1 MNLGITPIN
10 FFQFALG
17 SHPCWIT
24 MYFGSILLWLKK
36 LFLFCFVVNFGGGR
50 VLTNLLEASIE
61 QAGYTTRKKVLTDV
75 FLEVRKGEL
84 VGLIGANGA
93 GKSTA
98 IKRYSAFQKI
108 LKGILLERLFI
119 CIYSGASV
127 LLRRTDA
134 VGAFGSDQHTP
145 RH

>member
-1 MNLGITPIN
+1 M
-10 FFQFALG
+10 
-17 SHPCWIT
+17 
-24 MYFGSILLWLKK
+24 
-36 LFLFCFVVNFGGGR
+36 
-50 VLTNLLEASIE
+50 TNLLEASIE
-61 QAGYTTRKKVLTDV
+61 QAGYTSRKKVLTDV

-98 IKRYSAFQKI
+98 IKAIIGLSEDF
-108 LKGILLERLFI
+108 KGRIAWNDCSFAYIPEH
-119 CIYSGASV
+119 SV

-145 RH
+145 WH